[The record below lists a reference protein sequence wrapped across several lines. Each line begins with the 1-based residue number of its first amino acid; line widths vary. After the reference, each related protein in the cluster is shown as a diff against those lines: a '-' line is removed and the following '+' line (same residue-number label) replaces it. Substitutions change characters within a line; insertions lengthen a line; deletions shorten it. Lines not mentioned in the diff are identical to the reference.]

1 MIDGVK
7 AISDGYRRLALG
19 TLVATLALIVVG
31 GVVRV
36 SDSGLGCG
44 PAGAGIEGWPFCGGR
59 VVPIIDTNMIIE
71 YTHRAL
77 ASAVGL
83 ALILLTAIAWRSYRS
98 NRPVLH
104 LSTCA
109 LLLVVAEGLLGGLVV
124 EHGLHPT
131 LVAIHLGISMIIAGL
146 LLLLVVKCRPQTSPE
161 NDAAPSPFIR
171 VLALAAPLLTWSTIV
186 IGGYVAGT
194 QRYGSPEHG
203 YSIGAHMAC
212 SDQFPRCLGGW
223 WPWGASSNVDAQLT
237 HRLFMYL
244 TAIAVVWL
252 AILAWRVARSSTTRK
267 LAIATVLVLGAQ
279 ILLGAMNVWYG
290 EHRGMILAH
299 LALGT
304 ALWMIVLPLGYL
316 SAKRAKPGPPTTA
329 VESSRSTD
337 PAPAREP
344 VRSG

>member
-1 MIDGVK
+1 MDPVVQQK
-7 AISDGYRRLALG
+7 ATSDGFRWLALG
-19 TLVATLALIVVG
+19 TLIATLALIVVG

-59 VVPIIDTNMIIE
+59 VLPIIDTNMIIE

-83 ALILLTAIAWRSYRS
+83 ALILLTFFAWRNYRE
-98 NRPVLH
+98 NKAVVH
-104 LSTCA
+104 ISTCA
-109 LLLVVAEGLLGGLVV
+109 LALVIAEGLLGGLVV

-146 LLLLVVKCRPQTSPE
+146 LLVLVVNCRPREQRATAQPVSITT
-161 NDAAPSPFIR
+161 NI
-171 VLALAAPLLTWSTIV
+171 LAIVAPLLTWSTIV
-186 IGGYVAGT
+186 VGGYVAGT

-212 SDQFPRCLGGW
+212 SDQFPKCLGTW
-223 WPWGASSNVDAQLT
+223 WPWEAGANVEAQLT

-252 AILAWRVARSSTTRK
+252 AILLWARAKSALTRN
-267 LAIATVLVLGAQ
+267 LAIASLVVLAAQ

-304 ALWMIVLPLGYL
+304 ALWMVVLSLAYFGT
-316 SAKRAKPGPPTTA
+316 R
-329 VESSRSTD
+329 R
-337 PAPAREP
+337 APA
-344 VRSG
+344 